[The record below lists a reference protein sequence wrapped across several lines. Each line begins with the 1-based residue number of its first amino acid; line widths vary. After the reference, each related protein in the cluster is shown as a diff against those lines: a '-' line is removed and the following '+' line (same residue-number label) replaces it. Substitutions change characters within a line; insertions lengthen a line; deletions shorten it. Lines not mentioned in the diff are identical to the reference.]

1 MRKKLSCH
9 CCCYQD
15 HLYANI
21 ICFSLLF
28 IISSLSYILVFC
40 IKSFPVSK
48 MYHLCKVYTVIETD
62 WRYLDLH
69 LYKVFQNLQHEQIV
83 CAHQRREWGMM
94 MGNCPPGQPW
104 EENHLWTAN
113 RTSMWNIPS
122 SVSSSGNMADPSDLE
137 ARSIWPRLTL
147 CSDPDGGLFMAPSR
161 FSGVLSSV
169 ESKQRRN
176 LMFEISLQPIND
188 WKILTKLIKKYP
200 HNIFHLLILT
210 FSVSYLLHSQKT
222 HS

>member
-1 MRKKLSCH
+1 M
-9 CCCYQD
+9 
-15 HLYANI
+15 
-21 ICFSLLF
+21 F
-28 IISSLSYILVFC
+28 IISSLSYILLFC
-40 IKSFPVSK
+40 IKSFPVLK

-69 LYKVFQNLQHEQIV
+69 LYKVFQNLLHEQIA

-94 MGNCPPGQPW
+94 MGNCPPGHPW

-176 LMFEISLQPIND
+176 MMLEKSLQPIND
-188 WKILTKLIKKYP
+188 WKILIKLIKKYP
-200 HNIFHLLILT
+200 QNIFHLLILT

>member
-1 MRKKLSCH
+1 ML
-9 CCCYQD
+9 
-15 HLYANI
+15 
-21 ICFSLLF
+21 
-28 IISSLSYILVFC
+28 
-40 IKSFPVSK
+40 FPVA
-48 MYHLCKVYTVIETD
+48 YHFQFKLYLSSSVLRAFQFQKCTTYAKYIQCIEND

-83 CAHQRREWGMM
+83 CAHQRSEWGMM
-94 MGNCPPGQPW
+94 MGNCPPDHPW

-176 LMFEISLQPIND
+176 MMLEKSLQPIND

>member
-69 LYKVFQNLQHEQIV
+69 LYKVFQNLLHEQIV
-83 CAHQRREWGMM
+83 CAHQRSEWGMM

-169 ESKQRRN
+169 ESKQKEEYDVRKKLTANKWLKNTHKIHKEVSTQYISSFN
-176 LMFEISLQPIND
+176 L
-188 WKILTKLIKKYP
+188 
-200 HNIFHLLILT
+200 NIFCIIPVTLAED
-210 FSVSYLLHSQKT
+210 S
-222 HS
+222 